1 MRHDGFQVFSSV
13 FRLQLQYSQY
23 RSKCFLGNLT
33 CLWLVCRPVR
43 ALLSLRAPQSLALRP
58 PRARYAGWRMMTS
71 DDCSRLFCSLLHLL
85 PLTPNIPNHE
95 FDGFG
100 QFWWLE
106 VVVISRV
113 HPSRIFLH
121 QQTHG
126 HSQWSLWVPL
136 PQGKKSKKKK
146 STCCWG
152 GHFRVVETTRVS
164 WPDLPFPW
172 IWARK
177 PRTAGQQKIWQTW
190 DVACGNFSQFMRGL
204 VGLVFKMLLN
214 SSAHFG
220 LAYADS

>member
-1 MRHDGFQVFSSV
+1 MTAADSFASAASIATDSEHSE
-13 FRLQLQYSQY
+13 
-23 RSKCFLGNLT
+23 
-33 CLWLVCRPVR
+33 
-43 ALLSLRAPQSLALRP
+43 
-58 PRARYAGWRMMTS
+58 PRIWW
-71 DDCSRLFCSLLHLL
+71 
-85 PLTPNIPNHE
+85 
-95 FDGFG
+95 
-100 QFWWLE
+100 FWWLE

-152 GHFRVVETTRVS
+152 GHFRSVVETTRVS
-164 WPDLPFPW
+164 WPDLPFRW

-190 DVACGNFSQFMRGL
+190 DVACGNFNQFMRDL

-220 LAYADS
+220 PLVWPMQILRRRAKLTIRSGGVVPEGTIGVFHPGDSTGDSAGDSTQFRERNISTPLLPKWTWIQALSWTWYRLIFKFWI